1 MLKFTKFD
9 LEPKWVDSSIC
20 FCGGGGGGMGEGQ
33 DNTGIADAAGY
44 GSGSGTS
51 GGMNEGQDN
60 TGIADAAGYG
70 SGSGTS
76 GGSAQAGDTTS
87 SDAETDDPAT
97 AGAGSTEAGY
107 SDATGQMGTP
117 GSGLGGYQ
125 GSTGPGFGGYAG
137 GPGANEQAVSYA
149 GPPDMTAEQKAAIS
163 KAFVTNTKGMPI
175 STPNSKGKFGG
186 YLGKTNATDKDI
198 SGALAALAG
207 IPGTPESK
215 AAGAAATAAASG
227 APVGIASSPSI
238 SAAEVL
244 GISPVESMARFG
256 TPGYAGMTAQA
267 ATNTADQFSTP
278 ATAPSAR
285 APSVNVSNVLSA
297 VNDLA
302 AQSLASS
309 QGKPGAPS
317 TGIASVAVDSL
328 DRSNPNAM
336 AAAEKAEVGQLLGAL
351 SSDVRS
357 GPVSDTQIG
366 ITAAPA
372 VSAQEVLSGLPDEL
386 STPAM
391 SSASVSAPASNV
403 ANPNAP
409 GQLSSAE
416 MAALDAL
423 AARGFDQNTA
433 QMGLRADDLTSSQV
447 DENVAAN
454 IGYDPVTDMPY
465 GLEFATNPQTGAPIS
480 TNLAG
485 LTEQQKANQPFS
497 MDVAQ
502 FIGSNPYGYEID
514 PVTGQVIG
522 QVGSP
527 PFGILGNLTTG
538 LQNLFMG
545 PPQNTQ
551 DLIERGAY
559 TGMTGQGGDGMTGGD
574 GAGVDSVAQQPTTD
588 PCPEGYA
595 LVGGACTPVSPEEEA
610 AFKFGTDTGVKY
622 FDPFTQATQ
631 LGGMNPFVLQ
641 PYMPGQNPFA
651 QPSQTPASTGIQ
663 ALSPTGAALGRQV

>member
-1 MLKFTKFD
+1 MLKLTKFD

-20 FCGGGGGGMGEGQ
+20 FCGGGEDPADDMDGPSAATGSQGYGNMGNMGPGGGQGS
-33 DNTGIADAAGY
+33 NSAASSGV
-44 GSGSGTS
+44 SGSSSSSSSSSTS

-70 SGSGTS
+70 PGSS
-76 GGSAQAGDTTS
+76 DTS
-87 SDAETDDPAT
+87 SSDSDSLDISNPNAMAAAEVA
-97 AGAGSTEAGY
+97 S
-107 SDATGQMGTP
+107 
-117 GSGLGGYQ
+117 
-125 GSTGPGFGGYAG
+125 
-137 GPGANEQAVSYA
+137 
-149 GPPDMTAEQKAAIS
+149 QKAADKS
-163 KAFVTNTKGMPI
+163 KDRAVKDAFVTDTSGKPIGTKSGFV
-175 STPNSKGKFGG
+175 SKGS
-186 YLGKTNATDKDI
+186 AT
-198 SGALAALAG
+198 
-207 IPGTPESK
+207 EEQV
-215 AAGAAATAAASG
+215 AAGYKALGLADPKSDKASQDVEASYGVPVG
-227 APVGIASSPSI
+227 APVGIASSPTI

-267 ATNTADQFSTP
+267 ATTAAAADTAQNTADQFSTP
-278 ATAPSAR
+278 ATAPTAPSAR
-285 APSVNVSNVLSA
+285 APSINASNVLSA

-336 AAAEKAEVGQLLGAL
+336 AAAETDSLLGAFG
-351 SSDVRS
+351 SNVQS

-366 ITAAPA
+366 IAQAPSISAA
-372 VSAQEVLSGLPDEL
+372 EVLGVAPDI
-386 STPAM
+386 SNPNAM
-391 SSASVSAPASNV
+391 AAAERAASVSAPASVGTAGLSPGALGGRV

-409 GQLSSAE
+409 GQLSAE
-416 MAALDAL
+416 QL
-423 AARGFDQNTA
+423 AAMDRNMPSMVDAETDVMARDLDDMN
-433 QMGLRADDLTSSQV
+433 RA
-447 DENVAAN
+447 
-454 IGYDPVTDMPY
+454 GYSKGYPT
-465 GLEFATNPQTGAPIS
+465 GLEFATNPQTGAQIT

-485 LTEQQKANQPFS
+485 LTEQQKADQPLS
-497 MDVAQ
+497 MDIAQ

-514 PVTGQVIG
+514 PQTGQVIG

-527 PFGILGNLTTG
+527 PFGVLGSATSF
-538 LQNLFMG
+538 LQDLFMG

-559 TGMTGQGGDGMTGGD
+559 TGMTGQGGDGMTGGGD
-574 GAGVDSVAQQPTTD
+574 GDGVDSVAQQPTTD

-595 LVGGACTPVSPEEEA
+595 LVDGACTPVSPEEEA

-622 FDPFTQATQ
+622 FNPFTQATQ

-651 QPSQTPASTGIQ
+651 QPSQASVPTGIQ
-663 ALSPTGAALGRQV
+663 AISPTGAALGRQI